1 MCYDLSMEDKP
12 TMKTVTTEQATYTVT
27 TDVLT
32 RMTEGPG
39 GNLIPENSVQ
49 YNILLDGKMV
59 RFCFDEERIE
69 EMIAFHEGRAR
80 SPHPIYFTGYTSG

>member
-1 MCYDLSMEDKP
+1 
-12 TMKTVTTEQATYTVT
+12 MKTIYTTDQATYTVT
-27 TDVLT
+27 TQVLT

-39 GNLIPENSVQ
+39 GNLIPESSVQ

-69 EMIAFHEGRAR
+69 EMIAIHEGRDR
-80 SPHPIYFTGYTSG
+80 SPHAIYFTGITAG

>member
-1 MCYDLSMEDKP
+1 
-12 TMKTVTTEQATYTVT
+12 MKTITTDLATYTVT

-39 GNLIPENSVQ
+39 GNLIPESSVQ
-49 YNILLDGKMV
+49 YNIMLDGKRV

-80 SPHPIYFTGYTSG
+80 SPHPIYFTGLTSG